1 MSTSVPVGIA
11 PGWAKPSATGAPRL
25 STARTRSQACDL
37 ATGVLVGLTGAIA
50 GIQIHRIGGLP
61 PWEVLAVAS
70 LLLALVSRAGGRRA
84 RLGRSSVDLWFAA
97 FIYVRAVLE
106 LYNEISLGRPGLFTT
121 TAQPMFVCACYLAA
135 RLVVHD
141 REGLRRFLV
150 GLTVPVVPSVLL
162 GLAQL
167 TGVGGASSF
176 VMNLTG
182 SQALINRAERQALT
196 RASGLIGQWTD
207 FGSFA
212 CAEIAIVAIL
222 IYLARSERRRALYPV
237 VVLAAALVG
246 VVSTLTFAVIAAAI
260 AIVLLSARTVRI
272 RPKFVIGAVAA
283 LILSAPLLI
292 PFVVNRVQQEYVAT
306 NQTLSRSSGLVPET
320 LVFRFGVW
328 AHQTIPAVVERPITG
343 WGQGV
348 YTQLRTWTD
357 GPTSIVWPYPESE
370 WFQQL
375 MTGGVVELLVFCAL
389 LISAYRA
396 LARAPKQVAKP
407 LRVLIG
413 SMALVGITVPCF
425 SDVGLPVPMWAAVG
439 AVISAAPAMSST
451 RAATLEVARDQSR
464 LRRTFR

>member
-1 MSTSVPVGIA
+1 
-11 PGWAKPSATGAPRL
+11 
-25 STARTRSQACDL
+25 
-37 ATGVLVGLTGAIA
+37 
-50 GIQIHRIGGLP
+50 
-61 PWEVLAVAS
+61 
-70 LLLALVSRAGGRRA
+70 
-84 RLGRSSVDLWFAA
+84 
-97 FIYVRAVLE
+97 
-106 LYNEISLGRPGLFTT
+106 
-121 TAQPMFVCACYLAA
+121 MFVCACYLAA

-150 GLTVPVVPSVLL
+150 GLSVPVVPSVLL

-167 TGVGGASSF
+167 TGVGGASHF
-176 VMNLTG
+176 VIDLTG
-182 SQALINRAERQALT
+182 SQALIDRAEQHALT

-207 FGSFA
+207 FGSYA
-212 CAEIAIVAIL
+212 CAEIAIVVIL
-222 IYLARSERRRALYPV
+222 IYLARSEGRRAIYPV

-272 RPKFVIGAVAA
+272 RPKFVLGAAAA
-283 LILSAPLLI
+283 LTLSAPLLI

-320 LVFRFGVW
+320 LVFRIGVW

-357 GPTSIVWPYPESE
+357 GPMPIVWPYPESE

-375 MTGGVVELLVFCAL
+375 MTGGVVELLVFSAL

-396 LARAPKQVAKP
+396 LARAPKQIAKP

-413 SMALVGITVPCF
+413 SMVLVGITVPCF

-451 RAATLEVARDQSR
+451 RALALGAAREESR
-464 LRRTFR
+464 LGCTLR